1 MNAARL
7 SADDLL
13 RFYAALDVARA
24 HAATAELNER
34 MQAAGRDYSER
45 KAGVT
50 YGEMW
55 YAEDAASAAHKW
67 LGVNR
72 NYARRV
78 AEAYYLPTRA
88 AAVIE
93 AAEAFAHELT
103 APMVQAASSTESP
116 AIRIENYR
124 AAKHRRKGRRR
135 R

>member
-55 YAEDAASAAHKW
+55 YAEDAASAAH
-67 LGVNR
+67 LRGCAAIPLLQLPAPLGLSSLTGATGGVNR
-72 NYARRV
+72 RHQQPMGPDPPV
-78 AEAYYLPTRA
+78 A
-88 AAVIE
+88 AA
-93 AAEAFAHELT
+93 
-103 APMVQAASSTESP
+103 
-116 AIRIENYR
+116 
-124 AAKHRRKGRRR
+124 
-135 R
+135 